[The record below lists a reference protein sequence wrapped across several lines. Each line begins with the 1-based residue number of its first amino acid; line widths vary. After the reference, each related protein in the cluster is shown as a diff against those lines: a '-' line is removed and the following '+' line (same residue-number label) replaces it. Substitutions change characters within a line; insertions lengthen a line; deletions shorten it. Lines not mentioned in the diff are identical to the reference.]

1 MWKAA
6 EITRDYKEGDAV
18 LHLKLEDETVG
29 CHTVHN
35 THVKLILYMFEF
47 SPAADRRLVLL
58 LSSCRPHERQV

>member
-29 CHTVHN
+29 RHT
-35 THVKLILYMFEF
+35 LYILYMFVF
-47 SPAADRRLVLL
+47 SPVADRHLVLL
-58 LSSCRPHERQV
+58 LSSCRPPEHQV